1 MPAIRF
7 LPAASLALAAM
18 LASACATTA
27 PDAAPPPGQALS
39 CATSPAPEAKPKP
52 VPVTRH
58 GRYAL
63 VELSPEP
70 AQRDLMRQIIEVS
83 LPPTLDAGVGDALRH
98 VLQRSG
104 YRLCEDAD
112 AEALYRLPLP
122 AAHLSLGPLTLRD
135 ALATLAGPAWD
146 MSVDDASRRVCF
158 ERQAAPDAAGLPSA
172 QDAAAGEAGPVQEA
186 RP

>member
-1 MPAIRF
+1 MSAFRF
-7 LPAASLALAAM
+7 PPAASLALAAL
-18 LASACATTA
+18 LAGACAATA
-27 PDAAPPPGQALS
+27 PGVVPPLE
-39 CATSPAPEAKPKP
+39 PAPSRATAPAPAP

-58 GRYAL
+58 GRYAW

-83 LPPTLDAGVGDALRH
+83 IPPMLDAGVGDALRH

-104 YRLCEDAD
+104 YRLCETAD

-135 ALATLAGPAWD
+135 ALATLAGPAWEL
-146 MSVDDASRRVCF
+146 SVDDASRLVCF
-158 ERQAAPDAAGLPSA
+158 ERQARPAAAGLSPA
-172 QDAAAGEAGPVQEA
+172 RDAAAGEAGQVQET